1 MPDDPLPSRLEPC
14 GGGGR
19 CCATHKAPQVFLR
32 EGFGGLEP
40 RPFPHVNAMEG
51 GQIYRRKPK
60 AKAKQRVRDGAR
72 AGFQHVGDVRLNT
85 CETVR
90 A

>member
-1 MPDDPLPSRLEPC
+1 LPSRLEPC
-14 GGGGR
+14 GGGARYG
-19 CCATHKAPQVFLR
+19 ATHKATQVFIR
-32 EGFGGLEP
+32 DGFDGLEP
-40 RPFPHVNAMEG
+40 RPFHHVNSMEG
-51 GQIYRRKPK
+51 GQSYRRKPK
-60 AKAKQRVRDGAR
+60 PKAKQRVCDGAR